1 MFYAII
7 CIDDDPIILKM
18 LELQLRRLIS
28 NEKIIFEFFSNPD
41 RALAEISLMPENGVH
56 PLILITDYRMP
67 EKDGAKVIRELK
79 QSNSGLKCIILSG
92 EANAIQVDDL
102 VNDDLLVAFIN
113 KPWNEEELADEVI
126 PILEQMNF
134 I

>member
-1 MFYAII
+1 
-7 CIDDDPIILKM
+7 M

-41 RALAEISLMPENGVH
+41 RALAEISLMPENGVY